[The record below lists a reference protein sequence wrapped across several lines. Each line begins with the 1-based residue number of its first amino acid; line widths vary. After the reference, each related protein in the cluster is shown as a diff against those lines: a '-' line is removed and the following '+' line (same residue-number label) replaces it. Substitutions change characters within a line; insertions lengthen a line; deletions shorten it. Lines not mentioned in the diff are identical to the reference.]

1 MRNKKGF
8 TMAELLIV
16 VAIVAVLVAVSVPVF
31 ANQLEKARE
40 STDLANVRSAYAELM
55 TEVNNDVSG
64 NSDTIYMRTVPLK
77 QKEDDWQRTGTLN
90 VGGVS
95 QDDGEHWLGKEPKK
109 GGVCEVS
116 YTAEKGVVLDWRN
129 KAKHSYTMLNDFIT
143 KNEAKINAAV
153 AAKKGYICY
162 IVQDKKGIYRY
173 VDTINS
179 AAGSNVTEAPE
190 GTVAYVYTG
199 DGIDFYYSNIDGSK
213 AFTWKKEEGKKW
225 DEDSLPE
232 LNG

>member
-55 TEVNNDVSG
+55 TEVNNDAGG
-64 NSDTIYMRTVPLK
+64 NNDKLYMRTVALK
-77 QKEDDWQRTGTLN
+77 QKKDGWEDRTGTLN

-95 QDDGEHWLGKEPKK
+95 KDDRDHWLKAPKK
-109 GGVCEVS
+109 DGVCEVS

-129 KAKHSYTMLNDFIT
+129 QARHSYTMLNDFIT

-173 VDTINS
+173 VDIINS
-179 AAGSNVTEAPE
+179 AAGSNVTQAPA
-190 GTVAYVYTG
+190 GTVAAVYTY
-199 DGIDFYYSNIDGSK
+199 DGKEFAYSK
-213 AFTWKKEEGKKW
+213 ADGTGVFTWEKGEGKEW
-225 DEDSLPE
+225 NEDDLPD